1 MSRNG
6 KRSPSG
12 FSIVNFMTGFRLLA
26 LLRIV
31 SGVILSDDQDINI
44 SSIYLLSCNSLL
56 NRDRIF

>member
-26 LLRIV
+26 VLRIV

-44 SSIYLLSCNSLL
+44 SSI
-56 NRDRIF
+56 